1 MEKIS
6 RQGNR
11 RSQYVRLMND
21 NGSVGMSEEEI
32 VVQLVVQPKK
42 KIGLSKVIWR
52 ELTAGVGLW
61 GSIRP
66 LVAVLLAAIPLLFLG
81 QHFNRQ
87 HRKAGDWTL
96 LQIPLAFTV
105 ILWFGIYLWSLVD
118 AWQVSSNR
126 VATIRNKRLGI

>member
-1 MEKIS
+1 MEKIG
-6 RQGNR
+6 RQGIR
-11 RSQYVRLMND
+11 CGQYLRQMND
-21 NGSVGMSEEEI
+21 DGSVGMSEEEI
-32 VVQLVVQPKK
+32 VVQLAVQPNK
-42 KIGLSKVIWR
+42 KIGLRKVIWR

-105 ILWFGIYLWSLVD
+105 ILWVGIYLWSLVD
-118 AWQVSSNR
+118 AWQVSSSR

>member
-1 MEKIS
+1 
-6 RQGNR
+6 
-11 RSQYVRLMND
+11 MND
-21 NGSVGMSEEEI
+21 DGSVGMSEEEI
-32 VVQLVVQPKK
+32 VVQLAVQPNK
-42 KIGLSKVIWR
+42 KIGLRKVIWR

-105 ILWFGIYLWSLVD
+105 ILWVGIYLWSLVD
-118 AWQVSSNR
+118 AWQVSSSR

>member
-42 KIGLSKVIWR
+42 KIGLRKVIWR

-126 VATIRNKRLGI
+126 VASIRNKRLGI